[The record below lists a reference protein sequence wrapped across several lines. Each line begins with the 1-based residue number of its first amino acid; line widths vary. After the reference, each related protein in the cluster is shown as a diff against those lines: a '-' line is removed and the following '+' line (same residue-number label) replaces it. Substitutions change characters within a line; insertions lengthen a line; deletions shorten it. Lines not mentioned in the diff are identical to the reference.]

1 VQLRAG
7 IASFKFYYILKM
19 RIFSK
24 ILPLALALAVLAPNA
39 YATNIY
45 DRDFVRG
52 FISLKGDYRLMNSK
66 GQEFLNRASG
76 MIVMAED
83 GTEPWTGKS
92 YAKDYVTGHVEIGAK
107 YHSLKTWFD
116 IEFMPLSL
124 TRTYTLLDEVGKP
137 LTNATGD
144 TLQSTSRWYNYGITW
159 MWGYEL
165 FWQTAP
171 INLIPSMGFGF
182 EFLNVRS
189 SYYDRVLSCMGP
201 SLNLELELRA
211 QIYQFSLGVYGG
223 YKVVRMDGWDALS
236 QSFGAQYPFSSPYR
250 SDVNFDK
257 VFMGVKLS
265 WTMLSE
271 VQKRLR
277 DLE

>member
-1 VQLRAG
+1 
-7 IASFKFYYILKM
+7 M

-24 ILPLALALAVLAPNA
+24 ILPLALALALLAPNA

-45 DRDFVRG
+45 DREYVRG
-52 FISLKGDYRLMNSK
+52 FISLKGDYRLMNAK

-76 MIVMAED
+76 MIVTIED
-83 GTEPWTGKS
+83 GTEKYTGKVFPKEYIS
-92 YAKDYVTGHVEIGAK
+92 GHVEIGAK
-107 YHSLKTWFD
+107 YNSLKTWFD
-116 IEFMPLSL
+116 IEFMPLSM
-124 TRTYTLLDEVGKP
+124 TRSYVMLDDNGEKLYDDDNNEVR
-137 LTNATGD
+137 
-144 TLQSTSRWYNYGITW
+144 STSRWYNYGITW

-171 INLIPSMGFGF
+171 INLIPSIGFGF
-182 EFLNVRS
+182 EFLNVRH
-189 SYYDRVLSCMGP
+189 SYYDRVLSCIGP
-201 SLNLELELRA
+201 SLNLELELRI

-236 QSFGAQYPFSSPYR
+236 QSAGAEYPFSAPYR

-257 VFMGVKLS
+257 IFAGVKLS

-277 DLE
+277 DLQ

>member
-1 VQLRAG
+1 
-7 IASFKFYYILKM
+7 M

-24 ILPLALALAVLAPNA
+24 ILPLALALAVLAPIA

-52 FISLKGDYRLMNSK
+52 FISLKGDYRFMNAK
-66 GQEFLNRASG
+66 GQEFLNRATG
-76 MIVMAED
+76 MLFMAED
-83 GTEPWTGKS
+83 GTEYWTGKR

-107 YHSLKTWFD
+107 YNSLKTWFD
-116 IEFMPLSL
+116 IEFMPLSP
-124 TRTYTLLDEVGKP
+124 TRTYAVLDEDGQLLLDDSGNIV
-137 LTNATGD
+137 
-144 TLQSTSRWYNYGITW
+144 QSTGRWYNYGITW

-171 INLIPSMGFGF
+171 INLIPSMGLGF
-182 EFLNVRS
+182 EFLNVRA

-236 QSFGAQYPFSSPYR
+236 QSVGANYPFSAPYR
-250 SDVNFDK
+250 GDVNFDK
-257 VFMGVKLS
+257 VFAGVKLS